1 MKPDTSNISFSEI
14 QQLLQTEYQAMSH
27 LRHILDRETTLLIS
41 GKKMEELSKLVSQKD
56 LLIEELKILASQ
68 REQLAPPPGNNP
80 AIIDFESF
88 LKEHKDSEALLSLWE
103 QLLSLTATC
112 QEINQ
117 MNGAIIKL
125 NDQHMR
131 QAIHLLR
138 NETPVDLNYDERG
151 GTSAARQSR
160 LLGQA

>member
-1 MKPDTSNISFSEI
+1 MKPDTSRISYKEI
-14 QQLLQTEYQAMSH
+14 HQLLQTEYQAMSH

-56 LLIEELKILASQ
+56 LLIEELKALASQ
-68 REQLAPPPGNNP
+68 REQLASLPGDNP
-80 AIIDFESF
+80 AIVDFESF
-88 LKEHKDSEALLSLWE
+88 LKDHEDSRALRSLWQ

-131 QAIHLLR
+131 QAIQLLR
-138 NETPVDLNYDERG
+138 SESPVDLNYDEKG
-151 GTSAARQSR
+151 GTTAARQSR